1 MDIRI
6 ALRNDRFCGTLIRQS
21 SHGHGMEEQETDTS
35 AADLRILVTDAR
47 RRVVANQG
55 TWAWRRECYCKQNS
69 LLGVQVSDRNLA
81 GKSKIKANNQKT
93 GETGRFPPVGF
104 ASESGH
110 VHCTRRCPLWANIRH
125 CRLPHR
131 SMRWAAIASSFHS
144 KPSPGTSG
152 TCSMPFL
159 ISYGLCRTGSAQS
172 CHSSQCADSV
182 TRMT

>member
-1 MDIRI
+1 MSAIHPLRTWPSAPYMSPFGGKADFQDVAKSLSMVIR
-6 ALRNDRFCGTLIRQS
+6 RNQS
-21 SHGHGMEEQETDTS
+21 N
-35 AADLRILVTDAR
+35 V
-47 RRVVANQG
+47 
-55 TWAWRRECYCKQNS
+55 AWRRECYCKQNS
-69 LLGVQVSDRNLA
+69 LLEVQVSDRNLA

-104 ASESGH
+104 ASESRH
-110 VHCTRRCPLWANIRH
+110 VQCTRRCPLWANIRL

-152 TCSMPFL
+152 MCSMPFL

>member
-1 MDIRI
+1 MTAFEGRWFPTEPSWPRHGRPRDRY
-6 ALRNDRFCGTLIRQS
+6 LRRGLTNIGDGRQAQS
-21 SHGHGMEEQETDTS
+21 GRKPGNMGLGLAEGVLLQ
-35 AADLRILVTDAR
+35 A
-47 RRVVANQG
+47 
-55 TWAWRRECYCKQNS
+55 NS